1 MARRLR
7 ASTAGGES
15 SNSSSRSEPSGG
27 GDSIGSGGG
36 SGSESGGSS
45 RNGRW
50 HRRRSLSCSSLPLLL
65 LDLFGATQVRGRN
78 LSAPRCE
85 LSGEHELVSE
95 SSLRKLIVAEQ
106 DVLRAQ
112 SSTTQARSCSWVE
125 DENLHDRLMAV
136 MKM

>member
-15 SNSSSRSEPSGG
+15 SNSRRRSQPSGG

-45 RNGRW
+45 RKGRW

-65 LDLFGATQVRGRN
+65 LDL
-78 LSAPRCE
+78 
-85 LSGEHELVSE
+85 SE

-125 DENLHDRLMAV
+125 DENLLDRLMAV